1 MDNNSFYDLDE
12 ILKHLGYK
20 RCKNDNS
27 DDKCKEKDE
36 EIECK
41 IDPTAGAS
49 TNDCKN
55 LNLDMPY
62 GFQDLDPMLML
73 VIGELI
79 ANAISSKLPSSLLN
93 AYGNWLQLV
102 GQVIETFNAQQQ
114 YQECGPGRYYNPMYK
129 NVANPFCSNDDVKF
143 QKEGRSQKR
152 NKKDNCDKIK
162 KLTLRVDELEKEI
175 EKLKKKSK

>member
-20 RCKNDNS
+20 KCEKNNS

-36 EIECK
+36 ERKCK
-41 IDPTAGAS
+41 IDPSAGAS
-49 TNDCKN
+49 TNECQN
-55 LNLDMPY
+55 LNLDMPC

-114 YQECGPGRYYNPMYK
+114 YQQGGPGRYYNPEYK
-129 NVANPFCSNDDVKF
+129 NVDNPFCSNEDVKLD
-143 QKEGRSQKR
+143 KEYKYKKR

-162 KLTLRVDELEKEI
+162 KLTFRVNQLEKEI
-175 EKLKKKSK
+175 EELKKNFK